1 MTGGIK
7 RGVTNPWLLEEP
19 EETRGLGFHDI
30 RQQQR
35 RIIEGKR
42 VLLYVMS
49 ITKTLW
55 EPLLENPCNN
65 WHWSSIIWSCQTWYF
80 QVAVSCVSRSRIVL
94 VVFLTGNIFSKQLFK
109 TISIWIEVSNLC
121 CDRGAHKPLKQLI
134 VFLSTWTCKVSL
146 QSDASNSMII
156 FCLHFSEVERV
167 IPEYSLI

>member
-49 ITKTLW
+49 ITKTL
-55 EPLLENPCNN
+55 
-65 WHWSSIIWSCQTWYF
+65 
-80 QVAVSCVSRSRIVL
+80 
-94 VVFLTGNIFSKQLFK
+94 
-109 TISIWIEVSNLC
+109 
-121 CDRGAHKPLKQLI
+121 
-134 VFLSTWTCKVSL
+134 
-146 QSDASNSMII
+146 
-156 FCLHFSEVERV
+156 
-167 IPEYSLI
+167 